1 MLNGLLSRSSIVLVV
16 LCCCVFHSAIAQD
29 TTGLPRK
36 VIKIPNHV
44 FWAGSPMRSIKDW
57 SVGYHWRFRPA
68 YALELRASIFRHTN
82 PSELELFNG
91 VLNNKY
97 FTISYTESRNYP
109 PYKVEKSTLVEFGYP
124 LRKIQEIVPVS
135 TNQFL
140 LGWKFLLQKPNSRFF
155 ASLMP
160 SVAVAQHYFFRV
172 QQSADY
178 IEVIKRELAPG
189 PGYEIIKTTTQTNYT
204 DRRLMTENWM
214 WHVGMAYDIGLGY
227 QIHRNVLI
235 EGRFGGVFVP
245 EGPYE
250 APLPVP
256 VKPLQMAYWLRVGVG
271 F

>member
-1 MLNGLLSRSSIVLVV
+1 MFNGLLFRSSIVLVV
-16 LCCCVFHSAIAQD
+16 LCCCALHRAAAQD
-29 TTGLPRK
+29 TTAAPRK
-36 VIKIPNHV
+36 PLQPPKHV
-44 FWAGSPMRSIKDW
+44 FWAGSPLRSAKNW

-68 YALELRASIFRHTN
+68 YALELRASIFQHN
-82 PSELELFNG
+82 DPSELELFNG

-97 FTISYTESRNYP
+97 FTIAYSEKRNYP
-109 PYKVEKSTLVEFGYP
+109 PYKVEKFSLLEFGYP

-160 SVAVAQHYFFRV
+160 SFAVTQHYFFKV
-172 QQSADY
+172 QQSVVY
-178 IEVIKRELAPG
+178 YEEVKRELAPG
-189 PGYEIIKTTTQTNYT
+189 PGYEILKTTTKTNFT
-204 DRRLMTENWM
+204 DQRMMTQHWT

-227 QIHRNVLI
+227 QIHRNVLV